1 MQVEDR
7 LKELKETINKKVPR
21 GVEVT
26 DVEFEGPEM
35 VIYTDNPEKFAAEQ
49 DLIKTLARDL
59 RKRIVVRPNI
69 LGDTEI
75 AYDMVK
81 KVVPEGAGITDIFF
95 DTDTGEMLIEAEK
108 PGVVIGKNG
117 ATLRDITMKTGWT
130 PRVVRTPPI
139 PSMTIK
145 QVRQYLREARDERK
159 EFLRRCGRRIHRD
172 SLYTGRD
179 RDQWLRVTTLG
190 CCRQVGRAAFLLTT
204 PQSKVLID
212 CGESPGAT
220 GAASSPYLH
229 VPEIYPF
236 STLDAVVLT
245 HAHLDHT
252 AYVPLLYRYE
262 YDGPVYTT
270 PATRDLAAMLQLD
283 YLDVNNKEDKA
294 PPYSSNEVR
303 EFVK

>member
-117 ATLRDITMKTGWT
+117 ATLRDI
-130 PRVVRTPPI
+130 I
-139 PSMTIK
+139 P
-145 QVRQYLREARDERK
+145 
-159 EFLRRCGRRIHRD
+159 G
-172 SLYTGRD
+172 
-179 RDQWLRVTTLG
+179 
-190 CCRQVGRAAFLLTT
+190 
-204 PQSKVLID
+204 
-212 CGESPGAT
+212 
-220 GAASSPYLH
+220 
-229 VPEIYPF
+229 
-236 STLDAVVLT
+236 ST
-245 HAHLDHT
+245 
-252 AYVPLLYRYE
+252 
-262 YDGPVYTT
+262 
-270 PATRDLAAMLQLD
+270 
-283 YLDVNNKEDKA
+283 
-294 PPYSSNEVR
+294 
-303 EFVK
+303 